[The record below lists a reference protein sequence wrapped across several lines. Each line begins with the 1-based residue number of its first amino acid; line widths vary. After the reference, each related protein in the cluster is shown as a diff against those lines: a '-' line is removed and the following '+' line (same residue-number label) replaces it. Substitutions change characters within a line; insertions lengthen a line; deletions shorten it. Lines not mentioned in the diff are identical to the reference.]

1 MFETGLP
8 IIPLVILLTLIS
20 GTIAFWYYFVSPA
33 NELEKVLADIIEKVD
48 VARSK
53 GLRDLNSCFADDER
67 IASVWKEYSDTLH
80 VQKIFDPNTGGMLTS
95 AVRSTVPAE
104 FYISSQNI
112 VDSRI
117 HSEFFKH
124 LPGIFTGIG
133 IIGTFFGLLN
143 GLSGF
148 EISADP
154 KAVQESLA
162 ELLRGVS
169 EAFVISASAIF
180 LAMLC
185 TFTEKYRLNSLY
197 GKVARL
203 AHEVDGTY
211 ESGAGEEYLA
221 RLVTS
226 SEESASQTRIL
237 KDALVTDLKEILTE
251 LAERQ
256 IAATKASTE
265 NLGKEIGGE
274 LNKTLQGPLSQI
286 AASVGQVSQD
296 QSSAVTQ
303 LLTDVLTTFSAKL
316 EGMFGSQLTGISDM
330 QQKTIEAMQTAVAK
344 LNDLVENI
352 ESAGSKAT
360 EAMSEKLLETLK
372 AVEDRQAA
380 LSQELSNV
388 LREIRA
394 GTGEMQRETQ
404 GKLEELLGQL
414 GTTMAATIAAIER
427 QAADRSKAQGE
438 EDEKRANVTAGH
450 VGKIGEAVTGLKA
463 EVDALVSSVRAM
475 ASSVE
480 ETTRNAFTRL
490 NSGADTLLSAAGK
503 FEAAGLQAAGSF
515 EQMASVSSELAGAA
529 GSVAGAARS
538 LDSVV
543 GDYKAARDTV
553 AAMVDSLRS
562 TVDAASREAALTQDV
577 LQRIEGAAKKLAD
590 AQQNVDG
597 FLDEVVDVI
606 AASHEKFADGMRG
619 TVVEANRH
627 FHTELTQ
634 ATGLLK
640 EAIQELELAL
650 PAGQRPRV

>member
-8 IIPLVILLTLIS
+8 IIPLVILLVLIS
-20 GTIAFWYYFVSPA
+20 GTIAFWYYFISPA

-53 GLRDLNSCFADDER
+53 GLRDLNSCFEDDER

-80 VQKIFDPNTGGMLTS
+80 VQKTFDPNTGGMFTA

-104 FYISSQNI
+104 IYLSSQNI

-124 LPGIFTGIG
+124 FPGIFTGIG
-133 IIGTFFGLLN
+133 IIGTFFGLLS

-148 EISADP
+148 EISEDS
-154 KAVQESLA
+154 KKVQASLT
-162 ELLRGVS
+162 ELLHGVS

-185 TFTEKYRLNSLY
+185 TFIEKYLLNSLN

-203 AHEVDGTY
+203 AHAVDGTY

-221 RLVTS
+221 RLVNS

-251 LAERQ
+251 IAERQ
-256 IAATKASTE
+256 IAATQTNTE
-265 NLGKEIGGE
+265 NLGKEIG
-274 LNKTLQGPLSQI
+274 NQIKTVLEGPLN
-286 AASVGQVSQD
+286 QVSKD

-303 LLTDVLTTFSAKL
+303 LLADVLASFSTKL

-344 LNDLVENI
+344 LNDLVDNI
-352 ESAGSKAT
+352 ENAGSNAT
-360 EAMSEKLLETLK
+360 QAMSEKLLETLK

-394 GTGEMQRETQ
+394 GTGEMQKETQ

-438 EDEKRANVTAGH
+438 EEEKRANVTAGH

-463 EVDALVSSVRAM
+463 EVDELVSSVRAM

-562 TVDAASREAALTQDV
+562 TVDSASREAALTQDV